1 VLFMPQSIKAAV
13 LYRGA
18 NAPVTYREHFTPRS
32 GNLEFLSCG
41 EFEIQPGAATQ
52 PLAFPHEEALLY
64 AWRGTA
70 AAEVEGASYEMAEYD
85 VLYLPKGQT
94 WSLSNNGKEPARLWL
109 TRAPAQ
115 NVHPVF
121 HAQFARISK
130 DESRIRRLSKRNVYM
145 MFDVSELAD
154 KLVAGYSF
162 FEPYSRSWPPH
173 NHTDQEEVYIFL
185 SGRGSMEV
193 YESPEQLTFVREVS
207 PGDLVTIPYFNYH
220 PVFAQEEPVV
230 FIWCIAGE
238 RYWVGDKNKEFM
250 KGTGGPITT

>member
-1 VLFMPQSIKAAV
+1 MTQSIKAAV
-13 LYRGA
+13 LCRSA
-18 NAPVTYREHFTPRS
+18 DSPVTYREHFTPES

-41 EFEIQPGAATQ
+41 EFEIKPGASTQ
-52 PLAFPHEEALLY
+52 PLAFPHEEALLFS
-64 AWRGTA
+64 WRGNATA
-70 AAEVEGASYEMAEYD
+70 RVAGIDYEMAEYD
-85 VLYLPKGQT
+85 TLYLPKGQT
-94 WSLSNNGKEPARLWL
+94 WSLSNPGPEPARLWL
-109 TRAPAQ
+109 TRAPAEHM
-115 NVHPVF
+115 HPVF
-121 HAQFARISK
+121 HTQFAKISQ

-145 MFDVSELAD
+145 MFDVSESAD

-185 SGRGSMEV
+185 AGRGSMEV
-193 YESPEQLTFVREVS
+193 YESPEQLTFVREVN
-207 PGDLVTIPYFNYH
+207 PGDVVTIPYFNYH

-230 FIWCIAGE
+230 FIWCIAGA

>member
-1 VLFMPQSIKAAV
+1 MTTSIKPAV
-13 LYRGA
+13 FCRSA
-18 NAPVTYREHFTPRS
+18 EAPVTYCEHFTPQS

-41 EFEIQPGAATQ
+41 EFTIKPDAGTQ
-52 PLAFPHEEALLY
+52 PLAFPDEEAMLFSWKGK
-64 AWRGTA
+64 ATAHINGTN
-70 AAEVEGASYEMAEYD
+70 YEMAQYD
-85 VLYLPKGQT
+85 TLYLPKGHA
-94 WSLSNNGKEPARLWL
+94 WSLSNSGSDTARLWL

-115 NVHPVF
+115 SVHPVF
-121 HAQFARISK
+121 YSQFANISR

-145 MFDVSELAD
+145 MLDVTEPAD

-193 YESPEQLTFVREVS
+193 YESPERLTFVREVN

-230 FIWCIAGE
+230 FIWCIAGA

>member
-1 VLFMPQSIKAAV
+1 MAQSIKPAVFCQAA
-13 LYRGA
+13 
-18 NAPVTYREHFTPRS
+18 APPVIYSEHFTPES

-41 EFEIQPGAATQ
+41 EFQIQPGASTQ
-52 PLAFPHEEALLY
+52 SLVFPQEEALLFSWKGK
-64 AWRGTA
+64 ASAHVNG
-70 AAEVEGASYEMAEYD
+70 AEYEMAEYD
-85 VLYLPKGQT
+85 TLYLPKGQT
-94 WSLSNNGKEPARLWL
+94 WSLSNPGRETARLWL

-121 HAQFARISK
+121 HSRFAQISQ
-130 DESRIRRLSKRNVYM
+130 DESRIRHLPKRNVYM
-145 MFDVSELAD
+145 MFDVSEPAD

-173 NHTDQEEVYIFL
+173 NHTDQEEVYVFL

-193 YESPEQLTFVREVS
+193 YESPEQLTFVREVN
-207 PGDLVTIPYFNYH
+207 PGDMVTIPCLNYH

-238 RYWVGDKNKEFM
+238 RYWVGDKNKDFM

>member
-1 VLFMPQSIKAAV
+1 
-13 LYRGA
+13 
-18 NAPVTYREHFTPRS
+18 VTYREHFTPES

-41 EFEIQPGAATQ
+41 EFEIKPGASTQ
-52 PLAFPHEEALLY
+52 PLAFPHEEALLFS
-64 AWRGTA
+64 WRGNATA
-70 AAEVEGASYEMAEYD
+70 RVAGIDYEMAEYD
-85 VLYLPKGQT
+85 TLYLPKGQT
-94 WSLSNNGKEPARLWL
+94 WSLSNPGPEPARLWL
-109 TRAPAQ
+109 TRAPAE
-115 NVHPVF
+115 NMHPVF
-121 HAQFARISK
+121 HTQFAKVSQ

-145 MFDVSELAD
+145 MFDVSESAD

-185 SGRGSMEV
+185 AGRGSMEV
-193 YESPEQLTFVREVS
+193 YESPEQLTFVREVN
-207 PGDLVTIPYFNYH
+207 PGDVVTIPYFNYH

-230 FIWCIAGE
+230 FIWCIAGA